1 MLGNF
6 EPKKITLD
14 SVLLRCL
21 WTKMHAVTPFEC
33 ARSITRYKQKRMQ
46 WRHLSVRIALLDI
59 NKNACSDAIWVCA

>member
-21 WTKMHAVTPFEC
+21 WTKNHAVTPFEC
-33 ARSITRYKQKRMQ
+33 ARSITWYNKKRVEISERQ
-46 WRHLSVRIALLDI
+46 NRCCD
-59 NKNACSDAIWVCA
+59 DT